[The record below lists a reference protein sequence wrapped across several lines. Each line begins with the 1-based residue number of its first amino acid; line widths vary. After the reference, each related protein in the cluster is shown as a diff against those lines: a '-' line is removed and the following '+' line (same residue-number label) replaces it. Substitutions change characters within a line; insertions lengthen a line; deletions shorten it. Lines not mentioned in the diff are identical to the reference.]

1 MNYDKVFFWASLA
14 SIVISIAIWCGVW
27 PGVEPGLSKITGIFV
42 GLWAPTLMVLSNRCK
57 ANCNS

>member
-1 MNYDKVFFWASLA
+1 MNYEKVFFWAALA
-14 SIVISIAIWCGVW
+14 SIVISIAIWCEVW

-57 ANCNS
+57 C